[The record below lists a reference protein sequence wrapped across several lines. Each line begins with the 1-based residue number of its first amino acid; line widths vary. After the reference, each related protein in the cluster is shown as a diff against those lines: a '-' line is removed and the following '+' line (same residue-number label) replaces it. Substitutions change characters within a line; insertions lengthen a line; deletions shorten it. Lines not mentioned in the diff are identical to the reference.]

1 MQITYDTYA
10 DAMYLY
16 FKQSPAAG
24 TTEVAEDI
32 FMDFNSQK
40 KPIGI
45 EILSVSKK
53 FPKKEL
59 KSVDL
64 QIYLSKPKPLLS

>member
-1 MQITYDTYA
+1 MQITYDPYA
-10 DAMYLY
+10 DAMYFY

-40 KPIGI
+40 KPVGI